1 MIGQF
6 LHRIGSPLCKNF
18 ELGVSGDDLTPEM
31 PVELCNGQHCFHP
44 PDLAEGFLNLFGKQ
58 EIRKPGQN
66 WKQCIEQARQKCSWL
81 HGDTTLGQTSA
92 VSALICPAGEKSLAR
107 RAGKS
112 S

>member
-1 MIGQF
+1 
-6 LHRIGSPLCKNF
+6 SPPAKIF

-31 PVELCNGQHCFHP
+31 PGELCSGQHCFHP

-58 EIRKPGQN
+58 EIRNPIQN
-66 WKQCIEQARQKCSWL
+66 WKPCIEQARHAWSWL
-81 HGDTTLGQTSA
+81 HGATTRWPTSA

-107 RAGKS
+107 CAGKS